1 MKNRILHRIAAMAAL
16 IPTFA
21 TAPDARAYTGSEVFN
36 GATWSYEVI
45 GKYATLTAV
54 DPLSGGSLIIPRRLG
69 GKSLADI
76 GEDVFRD
83 GPMSSVEIAATVM
96 GIGPRA
102 FYHCSNVTNVHFSFR
117 LATIGQSAFEQCEKL
132 KSVALPQSLKEI
144 GDEAFR
150 YCRALQSVDVPSSV
164 TSIGHDGFADCTSL
178 RSVTL
183 REGLKS
189 IKSGA
194 FARTCLNSI
203 VLPDGL
209 TSIDAD
215 LFEGCSRL
223 AAVTIPDSVTA
234 IESGAFAGCVMLPE
248 LDLPEGLVEIGP
260 GAFRGCRSLTELRI
274 PESVKELYWAFND
287 ATGLKKLYM
296 PAIWKG
302 TPALEEAG
310 VPEGCQVIF
319 YPEEAEPPSPQTV
332 WRFYSSAYKAHFFTI
347 DEDEKD
353 NLRANNPNWQ
363 FEGGAYR
370 AFKEWS
376 PGTVPLYRFYS
387 SKYKGHFYTTDEGEK
402 DDLIANNPNWKF
414 EGVAFYVYSAPRAWD
429 EWREKMQ
436 EDSEVLQRKLEE
448 FFTGPDYNESLEPF
462 FEAYLE
468 VPFDVFLLNYLPD
481 LMVAIYLDWFEDSV
495 VGVPVYRFYSQN
507 YRHHF
512 YTIDEA
518 EKYNLITGNPNWA
531 FEGAGFYAL
540 PLEGTGSSAA
550 PSSAVP
556 VSAPHAASL
565 PGKGPVSPQ
574 TCAVPSPGKRAA
586 TGGTPVSP
594 SAPWSLAALPDGA
607 AVTIPGET
615 DLGGVFVETRGDA
628 PEFADLWPHAE
639 PSHAENA
646 ESAEDI
652 PGSAGFQPTEP
663 SHAENAEVVPLRL
676 ALPEGLFDAQL
687 WSITDGLLLDEAV
700 EGTFDFE
707 LSADG
712 AWRWLRVRDADDA
725 DAFSLWLRAE

>member
-16 IPTFA
+16 ILTFA

-36 GATWSYEVI
+36 GATWSYEVM

-54 DPLSGGSLIIPRRLG
+54 DPLSGGNLVIPRRLG

-76 GEDVFRD
+76 GERVFQD

-96 GIGPRA
+96 GIGPWA
-102 FYHCSNVTNVHFSFR
+102 FYHCSDLTNVHFSFR
-117 LATIGQSAFEQCEKL
+117 LATIGQGAFEYCEKL

-164 TSIGHDGFADCTSL
+164 TSIGHYGFADCTSL

-183 REGLKS
+183 RKGLKS
-189 IKSGA
+189 IESGA
-194 FARTCLNSI
+194 FSGTSLDSI

-209 TSIDAD
+209 TSIDPD

-223 AAVTIPDSVTA
+223 AAVTIPDSVTDIGA
-234 IESGAFAGCVMLPE
+234 GAFARCVLLPE
-248 LDLPEGLVEIGP
+248 LDLPEGLEEIGP
-260 GAFRGCRSLTELRI
+260 SAFRGCRSLSELWI
-274 PESVKELYWAFND
+274 PKSVRELYGAFFE
-287 ATGLKKLYM
+287 AVGLKDLYL
-296 PAIWKG
+296 PRKWEG
-302 TPALEEAG
+302 TLALEEAE
-310 VPEGCQVIF
+310 VPDGCTIHF
-319 YPEEAEPPSPQTV
+319 YGDAEEPQTV

-353 NLRANNPNWQ
+353 NLIANNPNWK

-387 SKYKGHFYTTDEGEK
+387 SKYRGHFYTTDEGEK
-402 DDLIANNPNWKF
+402 DDLIENNPNWKF
-414 EGVAFYVYSAPRAWD
+414 EGVAFHVYPAPRAWD

-436 EDSEVLQRKLEE
+436 EDPEVLQLKLEE
-448 FFTGPDYNESLEPF
+448 FFTSSDYNESLDPF

-468 VPFDVFLLNYLPD
+468 VPFDVFLLDCLPD

-507 YRHHF
+507 YHHHF
-512 YTIDEA
+512 YSIDEE

-540 PLEGTGSSAA
+540 PLEDGTG
-550 PSSAVP
+550 
-556 VSAPHAASL
+556 
-565 PGKGPVSPQ
+565 
-574 TCAVPSPGKRAA
+574 
-586 TGGTPVSP
+586 
-594 SAPWSLAALPDGA
+594 
-607 AVTIPGET
+607 
-615 DLGGVFVETRGDA
+615 DA
-628 PEFADLWPHAE
+628 NE
-639 PSHAENA
+639 
-646 ESAEDI
+646 
-652 PGSAGFQPTEP
+652 
-663 SHAENAEVVPLRL
+663 
-676 ALPEGLFDAQL
+676 
-687 WSITDGLLLDEAV
+687 
-700 EGTFDFE
+700 
-707 LSADG
+707 
-712 AWRWLRVRDADDA
+712 
-725 DAFSLWLRAE
+725 